1 MTLRGWQLGLSLGV
15 ALLTALA
22 FALPLGYAARQQAA
36 DRAQQRSERR
46 AAVLVTVLAATRDV
60 DAVRAAW
67 RSSGEDRAS
76 TCVRLPGAGTVGRC
90 RASGDAAG
98 RAARDGRTVRARVGG
113 EEVVL
118 LPVRLPEGGTALV
131 ESVVRKDERTDGVRA
146 AWAVLAAAVVSLT
159 LVAVLGADRVARRLV
174 RSSDD
179 LVEAASAVGRGELG
193 VRVRVAGP
201 REVREVA
208 TAFNAMTDRVTE
220 LMRHEREFAA
230 DLSHRLRTPLTAL
243 GLEADRVEGPVAER
257 LRVAVRALDQEVTRL
272 IGLTRQGSA
281 VAPAGPGRPRT
292 RADLAGVVGARM
304 AFWSAL
310 AEAQGRGCEVTVAPG
325 PVEVAVSEEDVVAA
339 LDALL
344 GNVFRHTPP
353 GTRCGVYAGPSDGVP
368 TLVVEDAG
376 PGVPAGEAAR
386 TRGHSGGAS
395 SGLGLDIATRAARA
409 AGGGLVIGP
418 GRLGGARVCL
428 RFGARR
434 PPALPR
440 TDGDVARGDASPLPD
455 AEV

>member
-1 MTLRGWQLGLSLGV
+1 MTLRTWQLGLSLGV

-46 AAVLVTVLAATRDV
+46 AAVLVTVLAATRDA

-67 RSSGEDRAS
+67 RSTGEDAAS
-76 TCVRLPGAGTVGRC
+76 TCVRLPGAAAVGRC
-90 RASGDAAG
+90 HASGDAAR
-98 RAARDGRTVRARVGG
+98 RAVRDGRTVRARAGG
-113 EEVVL
+113 EEVIL

-131 ESVVRKDERTDGVRA
+131 ESVVRKDERTDGVLA
-146 AWAVLAAAVVSLT
+146 AWAVLAAAVASLT
-159 LVAVLGADRVARRLV
+159 LVAVLGADRIARRLV

-179 LVEAASAVGRGELG
+179 LVHAASAVGRGELG
-193 VRVRVAGP
+193 VRVRVGGP

-208 TAFNAMTDRVTE
+208 TAFNAMTDRITE
-220 LMRHEREFAA
+220 LMQHEREFAA

-243 GLEADRVEGPVAER
+243 RLEADRVEGQVAER
-257 LRVAVRALDQEVTRL
+257 LRGAVQALDQEVTRL
-272 IGLTRQGSA
+272 IGLTRKGSA
-281 VAPAGPGRPRT
+281 EPPAGRGHCG
-292 RADLAGVVGARM
+292 DLAGVVGARM

-310 AEAQGRGCEVTVAPG
+310 AQAQGRRCEVTVDAG
-325 PVEVAVSEEDVVAA
+325 PVEVAVPEEDVVAA

-368 TLVVEDAG
+368 ALVVEDAG
-376 PGVPAGEAAR
+376 PGIPAGEAAR
-386 TRGHSGGAS
+386 ARGHSGGAS
-395 SGLGLDIATRAARA
+395 SGLGLDIATRVAGA
-409 AGGGLVIGP
+409 AGGRLVIGT

-428 RFGARR
+428 RLGAGR
-434 PPALPR
+434 PPAR
-440 TDGDVARGDASPLPD
+440 RRMGGDGARGGASSLPD
-455 AEV
+455 GAG